1 MIMSLILIL
10 YCYYYYYYNN
20 IVIARVDI
28 NNGYQPGYVIN
39 SK

>member
-1 MIMSLILIL
+1 MLIKNQAITPLETKPENL
-10 YCYYYYYYNN
+10 
-20 IVIARVDI
+20 IARVDI